1 MRAAIAAIPD
11 DYMALA
17 MRNDAWFAFVALLA
31 MIIHGMQIVERA
43 VMRIIERL
51 ILWPFIQIRR
61 TVLHSDSMMIEYFSA
76 TSAGLMSAWV
86 AFGRENSVA
95 HQLMVSRVP
104 EWLWIV
110 LPASLCAT
118 QFWAVAH
125 GTLSNRGVACVFSTA
140 FWAFLSLILL
150 LRVGFSL
157 AHVFSLPM
165 VLACWLAI
173 FMLLSKGTP
182 WTSRHNNPRKL
193 V

>member
-1 MRAAIAAIPD
+1 MRPAFACIPD
-11 DYMALA
+11 TYMELALA
-17 MRNDAWFAFVALLA
+17 SDIWYWFVAVIAVIIRA
-31 MIIHGMQIVERA
+31 MQAFERA
-43 VMRIIERL
+43 VIAVVERL

-61 TVLHSDSMMIEYFSA
+61 TVYHSDPMMVEYFSA
-76 TSAGLMSAWV
+76 TAAGMTALWV

-95 HQLMVSRVP
+95 HQLMVARIP
-104 EWLWIV
+104 EWLWISFS
-110 LPASLCAT
+110 ATLCGA

-125 GTLSNRGVACVFSTA
+125 GNLSQRGVSCVFACA

-173 FMLLSKGTP
+173 FMLIAKGTHGP
-182 WTSRHNNPRKL
+182 TTTATTN
-193 V
+193 